1 MMLPR
6 SMKSIT
12 RGRILHTATVRA
24 FQSTAKKSFTIP
36 FLPVLPQK
44 PGGVKGTPNDAYV
57 PPPENKLEGSYHWY
71 MEKIFT
77 LSVVP
82 LATTA
87 MLTTGPLSTAADS
100 FFSVMLLGYCY
111 MEFHSCVTDYIS
123 ERVYGVWHKYAMYML
138 GLGSAVSLFGIYKLE
153 TENDGVVG
161 LIKSLWGSS
170 KRGDSEKIE
179 VKK

>member
-6 SMKSIT
+6 SMKFMT
-12 RGRILHTATVRA
+12 GRRIFHTATVRA
-24 FQSTAKKSFTIP
+24 FQSTAKKSLTIP

-44 PGGVKGTPNDAYV
+44 PGGVRGTPNDAYV

-71 MEKIFT
+71 MEKIFA

-111 MEFHSCVTDYIS
+111 M
-123 ERVYGVWHKYAMYML
+123 
-138 GLGSAVSLFGIYKLE
+138 AVSYTHLDVYKRQHLDIVKTLFWVLHKLPRE
-153 TENDGVVG
+153 TFHNPNGTFIFLRIVF
-161 LIKSLWGSS
+161 
-170 KRGDSEKIE
+170 
-179 VKK
+179 